1 MAPICQHR
9 GCGCLAVCGIS
20 GQVKEQLPDLLCTAP
35 AQVIPEIRH
44 CVTGCGVSTETSCAA
59 RSAQF
64 EGESSFLA
72 PPGPHLCVPAFHS
85 AASPSSGVRLCSTS
99 CRFLRVEKLPGT
111 AGPTHPANSSPLRTC
126 TC

>member
-64 EGESSFLA
+64 EGAVIIPRPSRVLTSVCQPSTAL
-72 PPGPHLCVPAFHS
+72 PHRVPVSGFVLP
-85 AASPSSGVRLCSTS
+85 AADS
-99 CRFLRVEKLPGT
+99 
-111 AGPTHPANSSPLRTC
+111 
-126 TC
+126 

>member
-44 CVTGCGVSTETSCAA
+44 CVTA

-64 EGESSFLA
+64 EGAVIIPRPSRVLTSVCQPSTAL
-72 PPGPHLCVPAFHS
+72 PHRVPVSGFVLP
-85 AASPSSGVRLCSTS
+85 AADS
-99 CRFLRVEKLPGT
+99 
-111 AGPTHPANSSPLRTC
+111 
-126 TC
+126 